1 MIKLLNETHWAYR
14 KRIDD
19 IGPFFILYKEKC
31 VEHPFL

>member
-1 MIKLLNETHWAYR
+1 MIKLLIETHMAYR

-19 IGPFFILYKEKC
+19 IGPFFILHC